1 MTSVL
6 RRYAQTDPTT
16 GYFTGI
22 PNTVSVN
29 GGSGTLAVV
38 INVWRNIPGKTSNSV
53 MDISGF
59 TSAFAKTVD
68 TIVTTPLLYKDL
80 GRPIVIYDSKLT
92 SDSKVAIMRQVML
105 VRGQNIEG
113 ISDVPPFARNLYYI
127 CTWNDGG
134 TATNTLFPLAPVART
149 G

>member
-6 RRYAQTDPTT
+6 RRYAQTDPKT
-16 GYFTGI
+16 GFFTGF
-22 PNTVSVN
+22 PNDI
-29 GGSGTLAVV
+29 SGTSPFYE
-38 INVWRNIPGKTSNSV
+38 ITVWRDISGQTSNSI

-59 TSAFAKTVD
+59 QAAFNDISYNETY
-68 TIVTTPLLYKDL
+68 TQRLFKDL
-80 GRPIVIYDSKLT
+80 GRQIVIYNST
-92 SDSKVAIMRQVML
+92 VPTFPHVAIMRQVML
-105 VRGQNIEG
+105 VNGYNIEG

-127 CTWNDGG
+127 CTWNDGS